1 MPKMDGL
8 ELHRRIEEETDVDV
22 PFILLTGKEDEDVAI
37 KALNQG
43 IDRYSKKGNKDVRQ
57 VSGNS
62 SSVEGSF
69 FKSLAMEVVQEIEM
83 DRRGSEWVEI
93 YSDTIPL
100 LEKMLDGGIEEIR
113 PSINLDEVPPISY
126 PEAES
131 EIGVP
136 ADEAIEILESLVE
149 EKVLS
154 EEFSEKIFVCPRCNT
169 AHLRFRTRCPYCG
182 SQALSKKEAL
192 EHLSCGNIALRE
204 EFRFEGDEL
213 ICPKCNKELESIG
226 VDYTRAGIRY
236 LCEDCEEKFDR
247 PE

>member
-100 LEKMLDGGIEEIR
+100 LEKMLDGGDR
-113 PSINLDEVPPISY
+113 GDKAIN
-126 PEAES
+126 
-131 EIGVP
+131 
-136 ADEAIEILESLVE
+136 
-149 EKVLS
+149 
-154 EEFSEKIFVCPRCNT
+154 
-169 AHLRFRTRCPYCG
+169 
-182 SQALSKKEAL
+182 
-192 EHLSCGNIALRE
+192 
-204 EFRFEGDEL
+204 
-213 ICPKCNKELESIG
+213 
-226 VDYTRAGIRY
+226 
-236 LCEDCEEKFDR
+236 
-247 PE
+247 